1 MKNKNP
7 QTSLNKSLDDFK
19 VLRDVIYGK
28 KDIKDIDIDL
38 EKRLITLCNNRIN
51 EVNKMIIDKDL
62 EINKIKKLISNL
74 TNN

>member
-28 KDIKDIDIDL
+28 KDIKDIDLDL

>member
-1 MKNKNP
+1 MEINYSQNSIN
-7 QTSLNKSLDDFK
+7 QSLDDLK
-19 VLRDVIYGK
+19 VLEDIIYNK
-28 KDIKDIDIDL
+28 IDIKDIDIDL